1 MAITKATEKCI
12 SDNLSISGIATATN
26 FKTGTTNVHNVGV
39 EVAHINI
46 LGADT
51 PIGTGS
57 TIYDDGGAR
66 FSGVVTAT
74 AFHGN
79 GSNLTGID
87 ATAIQT
93 GNTKVQTSATLISN
107 QISGSGIA
115 TVQAGGLDVTGVV
128 TATKFVGDGSGLI
141 GVASTDNIQ
150 TSTAATFTNKVD
162 ITDGIL
168 EIPVGNTAARS
179 GSPNTGDF
187 RYNSQ
192 TAEVEF
198 YNGAQWKD
206 IMVDAASQPLVNNIS
221 PTGFNGLAGAVITIV
236 GQNFV
241 SGANV
246 HFVSSVNGS
255 STAAGSVSFTNSG
268 ILTATTPALAVAG
281 EPYGVK
287 VTNPDGGMTLL
298 EAALDAGSAPSWS
311 TAAGSLATGIQ
322 KGATMPGMAVTATDA
337 DGQTITYSEVTSVL
351 TSNANTPAA
360 TMNLTLNSSTGAIT
374 GTAPNVSSD
383 TTYNFT
389 LRASDG
395 TNTTDRA
402 FSIGIMAASDPK
414 YWFRGS
420 AHGGTG
426 ASDTSVVTG
435 WYTSGNDHRSSGGGN
450 ANNDRLYVYK
460 SGSSRTGVGIH
471 QYLSSNNSVTIPADH
486 DKFRVVVSSY
496 STSSHSSHYGWGGGS
511 QGNSSRYAWSR
522 SGTGTGT
529 FTDDIP
535 SGFAG
540 NSYHFTIGTNCGQN
554 CNNQIQVTLA
564 VSYNLSLIHI

>member
-1 MAITKATEKCI
+1 MGITKATEKCI
-12 SDNLSISGIATATN
+12 SDNLTISGIATASN
-26 FKTGTTNVHNVGV
+26 FKTGTTNVHNVGL

-79 GSNLTGID
+79 LPAANLTGTLPAISGANLTGID
-87 ATAIQT
+87 ASSI
-93 GNTKVQTSATLISN
+93 K
-107 QISGSGIA
+107 SGSSIKA
-115 TVQAGGLDVTGVV
+115 QANSHGVVVTGVI
-128 TATKFVGDGSGLI
+128 TATSFVGDGSGLI

-150 TSTAATFTNKVD
+150 TSTAATFTHKVD

-179 GSPNTGDF
+179 GSPNTGEF

-206 IMVDAASQPLVNNIS
+206 IMTDAPSQPLVNNIS

-268 ILTATTPALAVAG
+268 ILTVTTPALAVAG

-311 TAAGSLATGIQ
+311 TPAGSLATGIQ
-322 KGATMPGMAVTATDA
+322 KGATMPGIAVTATDA
-337 DGQTITYSEVTSVL
+337 DGQSVTYSEVTSVL

-374 GTAPNVSSD
+374 GTAPNVTSD

-389 LRASDG
+389 IRASDG

-402 FSIGIMAASDPK
+402 FSIGIMAASDPL

-450 ANNDRLYVYK
+450 ANNDRTYVYK
-460 SGSSRTGVGIH
+460 NGSSRTGVGIH
-471 QYLSSNNSVTIPADH
+471 HYISSNNSVTIPADH
-486 DKFRVVVSSY
+486 DKFRVTVSSY
-496 STSSHSSHYGWGGGS
+496 SISSHGVHFGWGGGS
-511 QGNSSRYAWSR
+511 QGNNSRYAVNWTNTGN
-522 SGTGTGT
+522 GTHTY
-529 FTDDIP
+529 DIP

-540 NSYHFTIGTNCGQN
+540 NSYHFTSGVNCGQN
-554 CNNQIQVTLA
+554 CNNQIQITQAL
-564 VSYNLSLIHI
+564 SYNSANPP

>member
-12 SDNLSISGIATATN
+12 SDNLSISGIATASN
-26 FKTGTTNVHNVGV
+26 FKTGTTNVHNVGL

-74 AFHGN
+74 AFHGD
-79 GSNLTGID
+79 GANLTGID

-93 GNTKVQTSATLISN
+93 GNTKIQTSATLISN

-115 TVQAGGLDVTGVV
+115 TVQAGGLDVTGVI
-128 TATKFVGDGSGLI
+128 TATSFVGDGSGLI

-206 IMVDAASQPLVNNIS
+206 IMVDATSQPLVNNIS

-255 STAAGSVSFTNSG
+255 
-268 ILTATTPALAVAG
+268 
-281 EPYGVK
+281 
-287 VTNPDGGMTLL
+287 
-298 EAALDAGSAPSWS
+298 
-311 TAAGSLATGIQ
+311 
-322 KGATMPGMAVTATDA
+322 
-337 DGQTITYSEVTSVL
+337 
-351 TSNANTPAA
+351 
-360 TMNLTLNSSTGAIT
+360 
-374 GTAPNVSSD
+374 
-383 TTYNFT
+383 
-389 LRASDG
+389 
-395 TNTTDRA
+395 
-402 FSIGIMAASDPK
+402 
-414 YWFRGS
+414 
-420 AHGGTG
+420 
-426 ASDTSVVTG
+426 
-435 WYTSGNDHRSSGGGN
+435 
-450 ANNDRLYVYK
+450 
-460 SGSSRTGVGIH
+460 
-471 QYLSSNNSVTIPADH
+471 
-486 DKFRVVVSSY
+486 
-496 STSSHSSHYGWGGGS
+496 
-511 QGNSSRYAWSR
+511 
-522 SGTGTGT
+522 
-529 FTDDIP
+529 
-535 SGFAG
+535 
-540 NSYHFTIGTNCGQN
+540 
-554 CNNQIQVTLA
+554 
-564 VSYNLSLIHI
+564 